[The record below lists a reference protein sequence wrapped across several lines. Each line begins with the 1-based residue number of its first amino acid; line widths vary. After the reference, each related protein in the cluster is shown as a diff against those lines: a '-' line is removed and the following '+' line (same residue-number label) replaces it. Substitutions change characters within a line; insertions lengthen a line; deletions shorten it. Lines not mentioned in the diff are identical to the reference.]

1 MKWKNTS
8 INDGG
13 IENVQYPLI
22 SDLDKTIARTY
33 DVLLGAEEAFVA
45 TSEKELDTSI
55 GGDVTLRGSFL
66 IDQKGMIRHS
76 VINDLPL
83 GRNIDEMLRIID
95 ALIHHDEHGE
105 VCPAGWTKGKTAMKA
120 SNDGVRE
127 YLSAEADN
135 L

>member
-1 MKWKNTS
+1 M
-8 INDGG
+8 
-13 IENVQYPLI
+13 PLFFHNHKI
-22 SDLDKTIARTY
+22 FFTNFGASVI
-33 DVLLGAEEAFVA
+33 LLGQIFWSGSLMA
-45 TSEKELDTSI
+45 TDK
-55 GGDVTLRGSFL
+55 FF
-66 IDQKGMIRHS
+66 S